1 MSLGDTF
8 RANLAYHILRVRRE
22 GMLVK
27 QIEFKS
33 GYNRRYIQRII
44 SGEQSNPTLLFVE
57 SMAIAL
63 GVPVNDMFAK

>member
-8 RANLAYHILRVRRE
+8 RSNLAYHILRVRRE